1 MEILG
6 ELCNGKKTLAEVQ
19 GMTAELGEEI
29 VRMAADELRQG
40 RLETAR
46 EILEGM
52 AVTNPRD
59 PAVWALLAQVLRRQG
74 HLAGARFSAEVA
86 ARLAPGEEQ
95 VRLVRA
101 EVLLGYSEDVPAAR
115 EELRALAS
123 TGGQVGGRARALLA
137 ALGQ

>member
-1 MEILG
+1 MQILERLAKG
-6 ELCNGKKTLAEVQ
+6 ETLAEIQ
-19 GMTAELGEEI
+19 RMTAELGGAI
-29 VRMAADELRQG
+29 VGMAADELRHG

-59 PAVWALLAQVLRRQG
+59 PAVWALLAQVVRRQG
-74 HLAGARFSAEVA
+74 HLAGARFCAEVA
-86 ARLAPGEEQ
+86 IRLAPGDEQ

-101 EVLLGYSEDVPAAR
+101 EALLGYPEEVPAAR
-115 EELRALAS
+115 EELRALTSAS
-123 TGGQVGGRARALLA
+123 GQAGERARALLA